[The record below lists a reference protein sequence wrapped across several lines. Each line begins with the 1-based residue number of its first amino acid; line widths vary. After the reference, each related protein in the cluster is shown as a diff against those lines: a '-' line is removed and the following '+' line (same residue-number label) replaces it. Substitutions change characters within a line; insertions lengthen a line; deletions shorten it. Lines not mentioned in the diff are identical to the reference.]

1 MLEECGDGFILGV
14 LSSLTSRTPVLQGQS
29 ANLALCL
36 QPPTRAYA
44 LFGPYT
50 CFGEQTG
57 TEEGLGGGS
66 RDLAGAGLL
75 LRERPQGP
83 FVTSQWGYF

>member
-36 QPPTRAYA
+36 KPPTRGYA

-50 CFGEQTG
+50 CFWEQTG

-66 RDLAGAGLL
+66 RELAGAGLL
-75 LRERPQGP
+75 LRRGLKAPL
-83 FVTSQWGYF
+83 